1 MTDKEKRI
9 RSLVAYR
16 SVISLED
23 IDGVL
28 SPLQQRHLRCEII
41 KSQKQE
47 WITGEKLSSKQT
59 GSQASWRPPA
69 PTKAEKIGARNR
81 KHCYS
86 FTMWNMRGTVS
97 VGKANRSS
105 TSTPKGERK
114 YETKRVERY
123 FILNTR
129 ICDSLLVHGVRYI
142 EVQRG
147 YRSTIESE
155 MIVTLMTLPV
165 ILLSGQ
171 LAKQFFHAGKSE
183 LASCL

>member
-1 MTDKEKRI
+1 M
-9 RSLVAYR
+9 
-16 SVISLED
+16 
-23 IDGVL
+23 
-28 SPLQQRHLRCEII
+28 
-41 KSQKQE
+41 
-47 WITGEKLSSKQT
+47 
-59 GSQASWRPPA
+59 
-69 PTKAEKIGARNR
+69 
-81 KHCYS
+81 
-86 FTMWNMRGTVS
+86 S

-114 YETKRVERY
+114 YETKRVERMQ
-123 FILNTR
+123 NR
-129 ICDSLLVHGVRYI
+129 DSLLVHGVRYI

-147 YRSTIESE
+147 YGSTIESE

>member
-28 SPLQQRHLRCEII
+28 SPLQQQHLRCEII

-69 PTKAEKIGARNR
+69 PTKAEKNWRA
-81 KHCYS
+81 KP
-86 FTMWNMRGTVS
+86 
-97 VGKANRSS
+97 KA
-105 TSTPKGERK
+105 
-114 YETKRVERY
+114 
-123 FILNTR
+123 FL
-129 ICDSLLVHGVRYI
+129 
-142 EVQRG
+142 
-147 YRSTIESE
+147 
-155 MIVTLMTLPV
+155 
-165 ILLSGQ
+165 
-171 LAKQFFHAGKSE
+171 
-183 LASCL
+183 